1 MILYTF
7 LEQRDLSGKTIIPF
21 CTHGGS
27 GFSRTIETIRKKQ
40 PGARVQ
46 ETGFAATGR
55 IWTQR
60 RLGRS
65 LAQKNRIQPLAPVLP
80 HRTG

>member
-1 MILYTF
+1 MPMLLYTF
-7 LEQRDLSGKTIIPF
+7 LGQQDLSGKAMIPF

-46 ETGFAATGR
+46 ETGFAVCRQNMDT
-55 IWTQR
+55 
-60 RLGRS
+60 
-65 LAQKNRIQPLAPVLP
+65 APA
-80 HRTG
+80 GAAA